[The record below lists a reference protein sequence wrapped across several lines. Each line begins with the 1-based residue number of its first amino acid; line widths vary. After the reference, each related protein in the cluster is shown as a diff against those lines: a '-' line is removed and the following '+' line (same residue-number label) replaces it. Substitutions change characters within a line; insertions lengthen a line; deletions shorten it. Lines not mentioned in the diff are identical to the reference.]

1 MRLLIVVAFAG
12 ACSAVQTPV
21 LPEPSPDHVREA
33 TGVTLTSRADLR
45 ALIQAPKSARYDGQ
59 AFGVAPPLVHV
70 KLTNVGNQP
79 MESGDIGVTFDAR
92 RSGVTFPCIA
102 KRVTDRRP
110 TVAPNASVTFDDP
123 IDCAFS
129 LPGRYD
135 VSVFLSVG
143 DGAREFIEAFPF
155 DVEATSE
162 APQPYPPRLGLF
174 VLAVGNRATP
184 PLTPDAWAR
193 GDYHVALAVINGS
206 PQPVPVGPASVSFTV
221 YKIGSPLPCA
231 GESQALSFPEQLA
244 PGAMQVVRT
253 PITCA
258 PSEEGRYE
266 VVARF
271 TLASTKYE
279 MIAGR
284 FALRVSRNPL
294 LFAPDPMPLG
304 EAVRHLQ

>member
-1 MRLLIVVAFAG
+1 MRLLMLGFLG

-33 TGVTLTSRADLR
+33 SGITLTSRADLCV
-45 ALIQAPKSARYDGQ
+45 LIQAPKSARYDAQ

-70 KLTNVGNQP
+70 KLTNVGKQP
-79 MESGDIGVTFDAR
+79 IETGDIAVTFDAR
-92 RSGVTFPCIA
+92 RSGVTFPCSA

-110 TVAPNASVTFDDP
+110 TITPNASVTFDDP
-123 IDCAFS
+123 IDCTFS

-143 DGAREFIEAFPF
+143 DGPREFIESFPF
-155 DVEATSE
+155 DVGESPE
-162 APQPYPPRLGLF
+162 APQPYPPHMGLF

-193 GDYHVALAVINGS
+193 GDYHVAVAVINGS
-206 PQPVPVGPASVSFTV
+206 PEPQPVGPARVSFTV
-221 YKIGSPLPCA
+221 YKVGSPLPCA
-231 GESQALSFPEQLA
+231 GESQALSFPEALA

-271 TLASTKYE
+271 TLAGPAHE
-279 MIAGR
+279 MTAGR

-294 LFAPDPMPLG
+294 LFAPDPLPLFMPPI
-304 EAVRHLQ
+304 